1 MSRRA
6 VAVLTLLALGL
17 VALAVVVKLVND
29 DSSSDS
35 VTVPSGGSFASA
47 LSRATPAQ
55 APFEGL
61 TEVRGAIGG
70 RCMRLAVADSD
81 AERVAGLRG
90 HAADLG
96 PYDGMVFVF
105 PGPSQVGFTMSD
117 VDDPLDIAFFD
128 GDGARNSSHAMP
140 ACPHKA
146 ESQCPTYRADG
157 PFVFAVETKPGEL
170 PAGALTACSST

>member
-29 DSSSDS
+29 DSDQATVSDA
-35 VTVPSGGSFASA
+35 GSFASA
-47 LSRATPAQ
+47 LASATPAQ

-61 TEVRGAIGG
+61 TEVRAAIGG
-70 RCMRLAVADSD
+70 RCLHLAVADSG

-105 PGPSQVGFTMSD
+105 PAPETVGFTMSD
-117 VDDPLDIAFFD
+117 VTDPLAIAFFD

-140 ACPHKA
+140 ACPDKA
-146 ESQCPTYRADG
+146 ESQCPVYRPDG
-157 PFVFAVETKPGEL
+157 PIEFAVETKPGQL
-170 PAGALTACSST
+170 PGGTLTACSPT